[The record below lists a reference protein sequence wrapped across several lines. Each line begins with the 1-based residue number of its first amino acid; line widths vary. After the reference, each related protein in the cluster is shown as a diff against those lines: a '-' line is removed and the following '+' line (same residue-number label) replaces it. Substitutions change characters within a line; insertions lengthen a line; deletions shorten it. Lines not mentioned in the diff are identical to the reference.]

1 VSQKRKFL
9 YYQVMSSEEKAVLV
23 FSDKFHH
30 HSYGPGHPLK
40 VERLRLTMDLIE
52 EYGIFDTS
60 SPPWVEAREAG
71 EQDVMLIHSPE
82 YLEVL
87 KTANSGRV
95 PSQAWKY
102 GLGSGDNP
110 LFSGLYDWSLLVTGA
125 TLECIRQVL
134 NENREIAF
142 NIAGGLHHA
151 MQHRA
156 SGFCYLNDPAIGIA
170 KMVQDGLR
178 VVYLDVD
185 VHHGDGVEAA
195 FYNTDQVLTVSL
207 HQHGHTL
214 FPGTGFPDDIGQGP
228 GRGYAVNVP
237 LAPGTDDDLYIWV
250 FMELVPPLVH
260 AFDPDI
266 LVTQLGVDT
275 LATDPLAGLNL
286 TTDGF
291 SQIVREIKSWGLKW
305 VALGGG
311 GYNIMNVARAWT
323 QAWTIMKGVEIPD
336 RLPRDFINKHRTKLG
351 QNLTLSDLPIKIKG
365 AVAESAR
372 QMASSVVTKTKETV
386 FPLLSA

>member
-1 VSQKRKFL
+1 
-9 YYQVMSSEEKAVLV
+9 MSSEEKAVLV

>member
-1 VSQKRKFL
+1 MSQKRKFL